1 MIASLGDIVF
11 QVSTD
16 KTKTFDELERT
27 ASARLASHDVIG
39 GKPYTEF
46 VGPGCE
52 TITFEMI
59 LSVSL
64 KIEPEE
70 EIKDLRKL
78 RDTGEA
84 VLFVLDG
91 VPQGDGMW
99 VVESITESYR
109 YVDNRGRPGVI
120 LASVGL
126 REYLE
131 VRT

>member
-1 MIASLGDIVF
+1 MIGSLGDIVF
-11 QVSTD
+11 EVDTN
-16 KTKTFDELERT
+16 KTKTFDELQRN
-27 ASARLASHDVIG
+27 ASARLVSHEVID

-46 VGPGCE
+46 TGAGCE
-52 TITFEMI
+52 SISFEMI

-64 KIEPEE
+64 GIQPEE

-91 VPQGDGMW
+91 IPQGDDMW
-99 VVESITESYR
+99 VVESLSETYR

-120 LASVGL
+120 AASVTL

-131 VRT
+131 VKT